1 MKKSIIAL
9 GFILALTGC
18 ATSQDKY
25 FEAITARENRLA
37 AEENRVDSQIAAM
50 GASGDATA
58 KGMAIMYFARKDTG
72 QKSMGQI
79 APPQNQALEWA
90 RLLLNPIVS
99 IYGINRNTS
108 VQLAN
113 INAETERY
121 GTTMSTLGGIAGQ
134 GIDAAAKDPVVIS
147 TTLTGSSV
155 LYPREPVPVAA
166 PAEPA
171 APAQ

>member
-1 MKKSIIAL
+1 MKKSLIAL

-18 ATSQDKY
+18 STNQDKY
-25 FEAITARENRLA
+25 FEAVKAREDRLA
-37 AEENRVDSQIAAM
+37 AEENRIDSQIAAI

-72 QKSMGQI
+72 SKSMGQI

-113 INAETERY
+113 IGAETEKY
-121 GTTMSTLGGIAGQ
+121 GATMGTIQGIATGAFNSPTYLPMQ
-134 GIDAAAKDPVVIS
+134 PSETPTYLPVTPGTQS
-147 TTLTGSSV
+147 L
-155 LYPREPVPVAA
+155 RPVEATPTA
-166 PAEPA
+166 P
-171 APAQ
+171 